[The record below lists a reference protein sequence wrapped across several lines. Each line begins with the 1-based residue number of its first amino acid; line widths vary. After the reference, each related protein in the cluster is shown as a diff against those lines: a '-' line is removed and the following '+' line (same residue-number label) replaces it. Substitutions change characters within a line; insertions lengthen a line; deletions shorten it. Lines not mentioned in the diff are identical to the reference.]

1 MNDSTFGRQRGFM
14 LSLPRQESVGRTFRR
29 RVITVPAFFVATLF
43 VIAISPA
50 VLLIGLPLD
59 ILLRRRFATLRA
71 WAMVDVFFL
80 CEMAGVVAS
89 VWIWFRHRERDAFVA
104 ANYRLEFWWAG
115 TLYRMGLRLFS
126 LKVQVEGADVA
137 DRGPLLVFSR
147 HVSPIDNL
155 LPVALI
161 SLPFQS
167 RLRWVI
173 NRSLL
178 RDPCIDIVGNR
189 LPNCFVAN
197 SSGDSEREIQRVE
210 ALGSSLGPRDG
221 VLIFPEGGLFSP
233 QRRDRI
239 IERLRA
245 SGDTAMEERA
255 TRIRNLLPPRIGGS
269 MALLGSAVGVDA
281 VFLAHTGLEGATE
294 YTNIL
299 GGDIVGR
306 TIKVKMWRVAAS
318 EIPLTYDGRISWLF
332 DQWEAMDAWVGQNQ
346 SASEVKHA

>member
-1 MNDSTFGRQRGFM
+1 MNDSLGLSQSVL
-14 LSLPRQESVGRTFRR
+14 LSLPRQESLLRTARR
-29 RVITVPAFFVATLF
+29 RVISIPLFLLATV
-43 VIAISPA
+43 A
-50 VLLIGLPLD
+50 VLALTPLIFGAGLVIDL
-59 ILLRRRFATLRA
+59 LLRRRLATLRA

-80 CEMAGVVAS
+80 CETGGIIAS
-89 VWIWFRHRERDAFVA
+89 AFIWLRHRDRQAFID

-115 TLYRMGLRLFS
+115 TLYRAGMRLFS
-126 LKVQVEGADVA
+126 LKMEVEGANVA
-137 DRGPLLVFSR
+137 KAGPVLVFSR

-197 SSGDSEREIQRVE
+197 SSGDSVSEIRRVE
-210 ALGSSLGPRDG
+210 ALGHNLGPLDG

-233 QRRDRI
+233 ARRRRV
-239 IERLRA
+239 IERLA
-245 SGDTAMEERA
+245 ANGDTALRERA
-255 TRIRNLLPPRIGGS
+255 ERLHNVLPPRLGGS
-269 MALLGSAVGVDA
+269 MALLAAASGVDA
-281 VFLAHTGLEGATE
+281 VFLAHTGLEGATT
-294 YTNIL
+294 YHAIL

-306 TIKVKMWRVAAS
+306 TIKAKMWRVPAD
-318 EIPLTYDGRISWLF
+318 EIPQSYDARAAWLF
-332 DQWEAMDAWVGQNQ
+332 EQWQAVDDWIAANREGTTDA
-346 SASEVKHA
+346 

>member
-1 MNDSTFGRQRGFM
+1 MNDSALGLSQSVL
-14 LSLPRQESVGRTFRR
+14 LSLPRQESLFRTARR
-29 RVITVPAFFVATLF
+29 RIVSIPLF
-43 VIAISPA
+43 LFALAGALAISPL
-50 VLLIGLPLD
+50 VVLIGLPVDL
-59 ILLRRRFATLRA
+59 IFRRRLATLRA

-80 CEMAGVVAS
+80 CEVAGVATS
-89 VWIWFRHRERDAFVA
+89 AWIWIRHRNRSSFLD

-115 TLYRMGLRLFS
+115 TLYRMGTRLFS
-126 LKVQVEGADVA
+126 LKMEVEGAEVA
-137 DRGPLLVFSR
+137 ANGPVLVFSR

-197 SSGDSEREIQRVE
+197 NSGDSEKEIRRVE
-210 ALGSSLGPRDG
+210 AMGRNLGSSDG

-233 QRRDRI
+233 QRRERVVARLKANGDAKLAERA
-239 IERLRA
+239 ERL
-245 SGDTAMEERA
+245 
-255 TRIRNLLPPRIGGS
+255 RNLLPPRLGGS
-269 MALLGSAVGVDA
+269 MALLAAAAGVDA
-281 VFLAHTGLEGATE
+281 VFLAHTGLEGSTE
-294 YTNIL
+294 YKSIL

-306 TIKVKMWRVAAS
+306 TIRVKMWRVPAA
-318 EIPLTYDGRISWLF
+318 EIPTGYDARVDWLF
-332 DQWEAMDAWVGQNQ
+332 EQWEAMDRWVTQNLQ
-346 SASEVKHA
+346 VPGVHHA